1 MSTFSM
7 VLPDA
12 IDDKL
17 TALTV
22 LLKTDRANVTVL
34 AYKLLWEAVM
44 ADEVYMAKDGF
55 LQRRK
60 IIVK

>member
-1 MSTFSM
+1 MSTYNM

-22 LLKTDRANVTVL
+22 LLKTDRANVTAL

-44 ADEVYMAKDGF
+44 ADETFVVKDDRWKK
-55 LQRRK
+55 L
-60 IIVK
+60 IVK